1 MGEVVILPCTAD
13 KFGAVAEYCRD
24 FACAASDRAAHAAHL
39 ASIDAQ
45 SLGFNSSTSAYV
57 QYMKVDAHVQVPVTL
72 QLLRATFSSVPVLTH
87 LLLVRHTELQ
97 PEAQPGLSA
106 AFSKAM
112 HSSSSGLWLYECSR
126 RAVLPPLQV
135 RHAKVED
142 HDDLLPMVA
151 AAAAGACP
159 SLAALPESCKPDQ
172 PFALTRLIG
181 SQDEEN
187 VVLVAEDQGKL
198 VGLLVATSQLDLSLL
213 LQSFDLG
220 PFDGFLPAEVYEA
233 CEAAA
238 QQAAAVKA
246 EQRLQEQQQQGEEAA
261 AAMPIMPTEE
271 DVRKELLPL
280 LLQAASKQQHGG
292 SSGAQHSLLAV
303 TMLCMLPG
311 YEARAVDFM
320 LPAFREFAGKDYYVL
335 SLPHSEREPPLA
347 SFMSRL
353 PLLPG
358 SPYPEVLLLGHRA
371 GLAVQEGAWEVRL
384 AVPDDVVGLH
394 GLIGSLANAVEVQ
407 EAFLHALGRQGAVVA
422 VVQGQ
427 LVAMAAITPAVDL
440 QLLQDNFNLAEG
452 LPADCCNNATAHAE
466 LDVCVVNPVFSKS
479 VGALLAGV
487 LHLLGKSHLH
497 YALLPGQAVPD
508 WLGLMQQQPPRH
520 SSSPAAGKAEFA
532 LYSFSKHMAYAPK
545 QAVNSQI
552 VIAGASQTAL
562 SCLEQLLLQRHIS
575 FNSLTLLAPGGVP
588 VGGVACT
595 YTAGLVARMGVQAA
609 VTIVDGQMASLD
621 IAQKL
626 VGLDDGSQLP
636 YDLLVVATG
645 LQDQL
650 GPAIAAACPEAAH
663 FVLSSQA
670 LIRGSISAEAAAS
683 LSSVLLYGAD
693 LQAFDVVAALTDAG
707 VSPDAITWVCPDQE
721 QQDPLLPLLTALA
734 GQLQLEL
741 PSPQQGQLVE
751 LLPTQDGARA
761 VADLQACNAGPVQQ
775 LELDLLVGCGRRGP
789 SAAVARCL
797 GSAGLVCDG
806 RLVVDAGYKSSDAA
820 VMGAGPAAKFSRRY
834 TLPEVMHEHYSSTDV
849 GASLAAAIVDK
860 LASPAAA
867 EGTSSS
873 SKSSSSRLPA
883 SPGQLPPLTQGR
895 VMGCRLPGGRVFA
908 FAGCPAAVASPGLAP
923 PPGGRS
929 LISKCSNSSS
939 NGAGADASSDAAVI
953 NICIDGEDVIHHV
966 AYLGPGA
973 AAAAKLAGLVGLPF
987 SYLAAGLQLPAKQT
1001 SSSQSRA
1008 AATDSAAADAA
1019 AAALGDLQLGHGQH
1033 SSPQQQP
1040 CVSMRSV
1047 AGVVPGAEPGVFLL
1061 EQDVLQQLSQ
1071 PWAQLL
1077 FHDGLV
1083 QLRQQLLQQQSL
1095 SPSTSAAERGQG
1107 AAGCVGSSSC
1117 EVLVQDAVVELLR
1130 RCGAELPGYKK
1141 DAKLATA
1148 FVPPVVQ

>member
-1 MGEVVILPCTAD
+1 
-13 KFGAVAEYCRD
+13 
-24 FACAASDRAAHAAHL
+24 
-39 ASIDAQ
+39 
-45 SLGFNSSTSAYV
+45 
-57 QYMKVDAHVQVPVTL
+57 
-72 QLLRATFSSVPVLTH
+72 
-87 LLLVRHTELQ
+87 
-97 PEAQPGLSA
+97 
-106 AFSKAM
+106 M

-159 SLAALPESCKPDQ
+159 SLAALPESCKPYQ

-198 VGLLVATSQLDLSLL
+198 
-213 LQSFDLG
+213 SFDLG

-271 DVRKELLPL
+271 DVREELLPL

-347 SFMSRL
+347 SLMSRL

-497 YALLPGQAVPD
+497 YALLPVQAVPD

-621 IAQKL
+621 TAQKL

-707 VSPDAITWVCPDQE
+707 VSPDAITWVCLDQE

-797 GSAGLVCDG
+797 GSAGLVWDG

-820 VMGAGPAAKFSRRY
+820 VMGAGPAAKFSR
-834 TLPEVMHEHYSSTDV
+834 
-849 GASLAAAIVDK
+849 
-860 LASPAAA
+860 
-867 EGTSSS
+867 
-873 SKSSSSRLPA
+873 
-883 SPGQLPPLTQGR
+883 
-895 VMGCRLPGGRVFA
+895 
-908 FAGCPAAVASPGLAP
+908 
-923 PPGGRS
+923 
-929 LISKCSNSSS
+929 
-939 NGAGADASSDAAVI
+939 
-953 NICIDGEDVIHHV
+953 
-966 AYLGPGA
+966 
-973 AAAAKLAGLVGLPF
+973 
-987 SYLAAGLQLPAKQT
+987 
-1001 SSSQSRA
+1001 
-1008 AATDSAAADAA
+1008 
-1019 AAALGDLQLGHGQH
+1019 
-1033 SSPQQQP
+1033 
-1040 CVSMRSV
+1040 
-1047 AGVVPGAEPGVFLL
+1047 
-1061 EQDVLQQLSQ
+1061 
-1071 PWAQLL
+1071 
-1077 FHDGLV
+1077 
-1083 QLRQQLLQQQSL
+1083 
-1095 SPSTSAAERGQG
+1095 
-1107 AAGCVGSSSC
+1107 
-1117 EVLVQDAVVELLR
+1117 
-1130 RCGAELPGYKK
+1130 
-1141 DAKLATA
+1141 
-1148 FVPPVVQ
+1148 